1 MIHSIQTSFR
11 NIFRL
16 VSIAHIFGIMFV
28 AAHAQAAAIAPKRL
42 LDSSSSDAAKQIT
55 PSHPDLVAIT
65 PDKSG
70 MTITVQPGKPGTPG
84 ISLKPLAPLFDLSA
98 YGHIE
103 TKVTNLSE
111 KPITVAMRVD
121 SHGESNTSSVYLAPG
136 ESKTLIDFFGY
147 NGTGPG
153 DKLDT
158 DAINQILVFTNGSK
172 DMVRKFHVEDIQAA
186 GAAGE
191 IVQQDPKTV
200 RAKPQGGVLL
210 GAGAKVDPAAQI
222 IAKSGAKA
230 ILAADGKFLQV
241 DFSGGAKDE
250 FVTITSGAGM
260 WNLNE
265 YSAIK
270 VRIKNTGQTPLTL
283 KLRADSRKGSGDII
297 TSAAIRPNMEEEVVI
312 PFQPSTPFKG
322 VVDKEQERLELLKNW
337 DTEPGTG
344 TQFMSHMT
352 TGVSILSDKS
362 AGPKSFRITSIA
374 AFNPPV
380 ALPAWLG
387 QKPPVEG
394 EWTKTFED
402 NFDGNSLDLNKWNY
416 YIQGS
421 FLDRRTHFSKDNF
434 IVKDGTLTLRLT
446 KKHGFHNDEPSSG
459 IETDYATGYADTW
472 GKWTQRYGY
481 FEARMKLP
489 VAKCMWPAFW
499 LMPDRGVNAPAN
511 EWGKTEAR
519 VSTKEGGMEFDIME
533 ALSIYGAQ
541 RYNIAMHWDGYVKYH
556 KQIGSGNIYVEA
568 DKDGY
573 ITCGLLW
580 TPGSAVFYGNGKEL
594 FRWESPRIS
603 SVQSYIIFDLVT
615 GGWEK
620 EPIDDA
626 QLPADFA
633 IDYIRVWQ
641 RKDLASPEDGVK
653 PNDGSPIHL
662 TPK

>member
-1 MIHSIQTSFR
+1 MAFAAIHVQGAT
-11 NIFRL
+11 
-16 VSIAHIFGIMFV
+16 
-28 AAHAQAAAIAPKRL
+28 IAPKQL
-42 LDSSSSDAAKQIT
+42 LGPSSTDVARQIA
-55 PSHPDLVAIT
+55 PSHPDLVTIA
-65 PDKSG
+65 PDKTG
-70 MTITVQPGKPGTPG
+70 LTITVKPGKPGTPG
-84 ISLKPLAPLFDLSA
+84 ISLKPLTPLFDLSA
-98 YGHIE
+98 YGHVE

-121 SHGESNTSSVYLAPG
+121 SHGESNTSSVYLVPG
-136 ESKTLIDFFGY
+136 ESKPLTVFFGY

-153 DKLDT
+153 DKLDA
-158 DAINQILVFTNGSK
+158 DAVNQILVFTNGSK
-172 DMVRKFHVEDIQAA
+172 DMARKFHIEDIQAA
-186 GAAGE
+186 GTAGE
-191 IVQQDPKTV
+191 IVRQDPKTV
-200 RAKPQGGVLL
+200 RLKPQGGVLL
-210 GAGAKVDPAAQI
+210 GAGTTIDPATQI
-222 IAKSGAKA
+222 IAKGGAKA
-230 ILAADGKFLQV
+230 VLAADGKSLQV
-241 DFSGGAKDE
+241 DFSGEAKDE
-250 FVTITSGAGM
+250 YVSLTSGVGM

-270 VRIKNTGQTPLTL
+270 VKIKNSGQTPFIP
-283 KLRADSRKGSGDII
+283 KLRADSRKGSGDTI
-297 TSAAIRPNMEEEVVI
+297 TAPAAIQPNAEAEVVI
-312 PFQPSTPFKG
+312 PFQAVIPFKG
-322 VVDKEQERLELLKNW
+322 IVDKEQERLELLKSW

-344 TQFMSHMT
+344 TQFMSHMA
-352 TGVSILSDKS
+352 TGVTILSGKS
-362 AGPKSFRITSIA
+362 VGSKSFRITSIA

-380 ALPAWLG
+380 ALPVWLG

-394 EWTKTFED
+394 DWTKTFED
-402 NFDGNSLDLNKWNY
+402 NFDGNSLNLARWNY

-653 PNDGSPIHL
+653 TNDGSPIHL